1 MHIRVTIAKLPDKI
15 KAELYTAIF
24 QTKMIPL
31 MREKSKC
38 LSLKLVDI
46 GEGKIMGIATYNTEA
61 EFEESNKWM
70 KPIQHEI
77 AQSLSAKF
85 ESYPGQEIISYEKTD

>member
-1 MHIRVTIAKLPDKI
+1 MYIRVTIVKFPDKI

-31 MREKSKC
+31 MKEKSKC

-70 KPIQHEI
+70 KPMQNELT
-77 AQSLSAKF
+77 QSLSAKF
-85 ESYPGQEIISYEKTD
+85 ESLSGQEIISYEKTD

>member
-1 MHIRVTIAKLPDKI
+1 
-15 KAELYTAIF
+15 
-24 QTKMIPL
+24 
-31 MREKSKC
+31 
-38 LSLKLVDI
+38 
-46 GEGKIMGIATYNTEA
+46 MGIATYNTEA

-85 ESYPGQEIISYEKTD
+85 ESYPGQEIISYEKTDQYREEKKLDNFLEKQ

>member
-1 MHIRVTIAKLPDKI
+1 MYIRAAIAKFPDKI
-15 KAELYTAIF
+15 KAELYTSIV

-70 KPIQHEI
+70 IPILNEV

-85 ESYPGQEIISYEKTD
+85 ESLSGQEIISYEKTD